1 MHLTSETSK
10 STGVKTGR
18 IKAND
23 SSEKWKGY
31 LHGSGRTQNKSKQQ
45 NKASKRKKLSESVGN
60 EFLWTFSSVIFGL
73 FYRTKPIVF
82 PKMRIDRRN
91 PCSSSIT
98 EIKETQTK
106 NFHFMPPLSI
116 LFVPFCCK
124 KGHSLTQSRKL
135 LVFKWKFP
143 SVDDLSIKRG
153 ENVHTG
159 VKISHIGS
167 FNQNNLTIFSEMR
180 KKVINKYSVVL
191 SGKHFTNW

>member
-1 MHLTSETSK
+1 
-10 STGVKTGR
+10 
-18 IKAND
+18 
-23 SSEKWKGY
+23 
-31 LHGSGRTQNKSKQQ
+31 
-45 NKASKRKKLSESVGN
+45 
-60 EFLWTFSSVIFGL
+60 
-73 FYRTKPIVF
+73 
-82 PKMRIDRRN
+82 MRIDRRN
-91 PCSSSIT
+91 PSIT

-116 LFVPFCCK
+116 LFVTFCCK

-143 SVDDLSIKRG
+143 SVDYLSIKRG

-180 KKVINKYSVVL
+180 KKWSINIQWCSVVNISLTGSVYVLLLLRSL
-191 SGKHFTNW
+191 SNLTSIHFLLSNTTKL